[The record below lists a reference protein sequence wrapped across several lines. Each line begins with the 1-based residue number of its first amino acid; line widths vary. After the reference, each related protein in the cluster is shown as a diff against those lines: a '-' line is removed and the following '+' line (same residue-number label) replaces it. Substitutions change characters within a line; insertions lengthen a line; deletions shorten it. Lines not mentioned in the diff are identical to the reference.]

1 MYSYILILLYFSCP
15 VAHPQDILKNQLHF
29 GYGVNYKYNGKL
41 YHNLDRV
48 WAVHRV
54 TLPKAS
60 ELQKLPVFP
69 SDLDC
74 YINFREHKIAGSQM
88 NLDRQQLVRQVCE
101 QTFPNFQLSRKQAE
115 YFRNMAISII
125 KDELYHALHN
135 LSPVS
140 VIKYHTQKRALPRT
154 STLLAN
160 VTDSS
165 PTLATGNRGKRFLAA
180 LGSALLPAVG
190 KLATLA
196 IEELGGYLQRKRN
209 KALQAA
215 LHKLDNTVHIT
226 KNTMHQLEKDFLL
239 YGEYDINSTDT
250 ILNMFKGLND
260 RTNTLERW
268 LSGHNSIMARNYMT
282 TANGPT
288 LFSHKLQLYLNSL
301 KEKYVSCM
309 KTW

>member
-1 MYSYILILLYFSCP
+1 MYSSILILLYISCP

-29 GYGVNYKYNGKL
+29 GYGVNFKYNGKL
-41 YHNLDRV
+41 HHNLDRV

-60 ELQKLPVFP
+60 ELEKLPVFP
-69 SDLDC
+69 SGLDC

-88 NLDRQQLVRQVCE
+88 NLDRQQLVRQICK
-101 QTFPNFQLSRKQAE
+101 QALPNFQLLRKQAE

-180 LGSALLPAVG
+180 LGSALLTAVG

-196 IEELGGYLQRKRN
+196 IKELGGYLQRKRN
-209 KALQAA
+209 KALQTA

-226 KNTMHQLEKDFLL
+226 KK
-239 YGEYDINSTDT
+239 YDA
-250 ILNMFKGLND
+250 
-260 RTNTLERW
+260 
-268 LSGHNSIMARNYMT
+268 SIRKRFPVVW
-282 TANGPT
+282 GI
-288 LFSHKLQLYLNSL
+288 
-301 KEKYVSCM
+301 
-309 KTW
+309 